1 MTPVTDM
8 VHNNLASLPDSGEVI
23 QKLLEL
29 QKKPS
34 QKERSCKHKRAVK
47 YVWND
52 QGKVVFVHSKT
63 KKLRVKVR
71 VKKHKVFKQRVK
83 TTKTFKK
90 HLYPSRKTKC

>member
-1 MTPVTDM
+1 MAP
-8 VHNNLASLPDSGEVI
+8 NNLASLPDSGEVI
-23 QKLLEL
+23 QELLKL

-34 QKERSCKHKRAVK
+34 QKERSSKHKRAVK

-52 QGKVVFVHSKT
+52 QGKVVFVHNTT

-71 VKKHKVFKQRVK
+71 VKKQKLLKQRVK

-90 HLYPSRKTKC
+90 NLYPLRKTKC

>member
-1 MTPVTDM
+1 MTP
-8 VHNNLASLPDSGEVI
+8 NNLASLPDSGEVI

-34 QKERSCKHKRAVK
+34 QKERSCKHERAVK

-90 HLYPSRKTKC
+90 NLYPSRKTKC